1 MNGVRLIKVG
11 LIDLTLQQ
19 RGIQPS
25 SAGVIAEVGAAIWKV
40 ALENWRKDELNE
52 GSQVTSRR
60 RLPHPEGVTSF
71 C

>member
-40 ALENWRKDELNE
+40 ALENWRKDEIE
-52 GSQVTSRR
+52 RR
-60 RLPHPEGVTSF
+60 FASHV
-71 C
+71 